1 MSDQTQNV
9 DDDCVGSDVLRGA
22 LAIGGELGLKPD
34 AVYYLYAKQE
44 RAKRK
49 GRARAEEL
57 YPITKLGKLLISSR
71 RALRRAHRRITSAA

>member
-49 GRARAEEL
+49 GNAAEEQ
-57 YPITKLGKLLISSR
+57 YPISKWGKLLIASR
-71 RALRRAHRRITSAA
+71 RALRRAHKRITSAT